1 MVPENMSLIDTKFS
15 SLFFSNLFR
24 VLLLD
29 HSFSKTVCQMGLLPS
44 VLCLLVLGTPAT
56 VDVGAMVDDDVPGEI
71 QIYSINQRLIFCS

>member
-56 VDVGAMVDDDVPGEI
+56 VDVGAMVDDDVPGRMKQK
-71 QIYSINQRLIFCS
+71 QINNLILI